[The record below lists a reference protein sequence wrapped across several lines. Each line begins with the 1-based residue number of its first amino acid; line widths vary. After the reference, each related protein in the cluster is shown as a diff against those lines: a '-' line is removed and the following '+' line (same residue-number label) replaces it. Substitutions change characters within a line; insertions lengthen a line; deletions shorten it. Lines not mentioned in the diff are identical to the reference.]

1 MNIMY
6 VSVTERKREIG
17 IRRAIGA
24 KPRVILFQFLMEA
37 AFITLIGGL
46 IGVGCGYLLATVVGG
61 YISITPIIT
70 PSIFAISTL
79 VSVFTGIFS
88 ELFQQLVLRGWI
100 RLKRFIIKRRAW

>member
-70 PSIFAISTL
+70 PNPSL
-79 VSVFTGIFS
+79 
-88 ELFQQLVLRGWI
+88 LFQHWFRSSRYLFRNYSSNWCFEDGSD
-100 RLKRFIIKRRAW
+100 